1 MYPIESETSSQ
12 TNLNLKINW
21 KKVFGLIFI
30 GCLSLALILAIF
42 MGLKSDDETNTL
54 KQCDCSSIGSIEDC
68 DDNGDCIC
76 KHGFAGRKCDK
87 CKDGFS
93 GNKCDACQPN
103 YYNYPFCQGIL
114 TIFWKAN
121 PTQFLISECNCNPF
135 GSTTLECGNSNGV
148 CTCKDGF
155 TGIKCHECSLP
166 KVAGDKCD
174 TCQPSFFDFPSCQK
188 GFL

>member
-1 MYPIESETSSQ
+1 MYPIESETPSQ
-12 TNLNLKINW
+12 TNNNLKIKW
-21 KKVFGLIFI
+21 QKVLGFIFL

-42 MGLKSDDETNTL
+42 MGLKTDDETKTL
-54 KQCDCSSIGSIEDC
+54 KQCDCSSNGSILDC

-114 TIFWKAN
+114 TIFFEKQILHRFWFQN
-121 PTQFLISECNCNPF
+121 VIVILLVQL
-135 GSTTLECGNSNGV
+135 
-148 CTCKDGF
+148 
-155 TGIKCHECSLP
+155 H
-166 KVAGDKCD
+166 
-174 TCQPSFFDFPSCQK
+174 
-188 GFL
+188 